1 MFLITR
7 KFVSTGDNHGGEVT
21 ISEQQYGFLCATD
34 VLFDLKT
41 LIVMIKGDAMCLCTS
56 IEST

>member
-1 MFLITR
+1 M
-7 KFVSTGDNHGGEVT
+7 GDNHGGEVT

-41 LIVMIKGDAMCLCTS
+41 LIVMIKGAAMCLCTS

>member
-1 MFLITR
+1 MIC
-7 KFVSTGDNHGGEVT
+7 
-21 ISEQQYGFLCATD
+21 EQQYGFLCATD

-41 LIVMIKGDAMCLCTS
+41 LIVMIKGAAMCLCAS